1 MHNMVY
7 AAIRVRGTVNIKPDI
22 KKTLQLLC
30 LTKVNHCTLLQE
42 TPSTKGML
50 QVAKDYVTW
59 GEIEKPQLTKL
70 ISSRG
75 KLVGDK
81 QLTEEY
87 VKSATSYASIE
98 KLAQAIIDK
107 KVSYKEIPEVKP
119 LFRLSPPKQGYEG
132 IKRSYTNKKGALG
145 YRGKAINTLIDR
157 ML

>member
-1 MHNMVY
+1 MVY
-7 AAIRVRGTVNIKPDI
+7 AAIRLRGTVNIEPDI

-30 LTKVNHCTLLQE
+30 LTRANHCVLVEE
-42 TPSTKGML
+42 TPSAKGML
-50 QVAKDYVTW
+50 RVAKDYITW

-70 ISSRG
+70 MSTRG

-132 IKRSYTNKKGALG
+132 IKRPYTKKGALG
-145 YRGKAINTLIDR
+145 YRGKAINALIDR